1 VNIQP
6 PDGIMLE
13 KALAEKFRELLDS
26 VPELKVGPVERN
38 PAPYDRAFDILA
50 VATLPGA
57 VTVEFW
63 IECKS
68 DPRPARF
75 PYVNIENSSNTKG
88 KETIRV
94 PVFAAPYISP
104 NMGQVCFDHN
114 WSWFDL
120 AGNYNIS
127 VPGVP
132 FRLQRSGQAPVH
144 ETPRPKANLGTAEAS
159 RVVRALLAP
168 SNAGVRWTQ
177 RGMAAHFGQQTPP
190 VNQPSLSLVN
200 KVVQHL
206 RDEAFVETYR
216 DGGFQLRKP
225 LELLAAWRDAYRFD
239 RHRLRTYF
247 SLKQGAE
254 LRKALLPLKDSAKG
268 QVAFASFSAAE
279 LQAPHVRQPR
289 QWLYVGAEFEE
300 DFRAAAE
307 AKVVDSLGYNLAVLI
322 PADDGV
328 FYLLDDKDG
337 RLACTNPV
345 QTYVDLSQSKTRG
358 EEAAEALLEQ
368 NLKPAWKKG
377 GLL

>member
-1 VNIQP
+1 
-6 PDGIMLE
+6 MLE
-13 KALAEKFRELLDS
+13 KALAKKFRELLDS
-26 VPELKVGPVERN
+26 IPELKGGPVERN

-50 VATLPGA
+50 VATLPGG

-75 PYVNIENSSNTKG
+75 PYVNIENSFDTKG
-88 KETIRV
+88 KKTIRV

-120 AGNYNIS
+120 AGNYNVS

-132 FRLQRSGQAPVH
+132 FRLQRSGQVPVH
-144 ETPRPKANLGTAEAS
+144 ETSRPKANLGTAEAS
-159 RVVRALLAP
+159 RVIRALLAP
-168 SNAGVRWTQ
+168 SNTGVRWTQ
-177 RGMAAHFGQQTPP
+177 REMAAHFGQQTPP
-190 VNQPSLSLVN
+190 VTQPSLSLVN

-206 RDEAFVETYR
+206 RDEAFVETYL
-216 DGGFQLRKP
+216 DGGYQLRKP
-225 LELLAAWRDAYRFD
+225 LELLAAWRVAYRFD

-247 SLKQGAE
+247 SLKQGSE

-279 LQAPHVRQPR
+279 FQAPHVRQPR
-289 QWLYVGAEFEE
+289 EWLYVGAEFEE
-300 DFRAAAE
+300 DFRAATE
-307 AKVVDSLGYNLAVLI
+307 AKIVDSLGYNLAVLV

-328 FYLLDDKDG
+328 FYRLDDWEG

-345 QTYVDLSQSKTRG
+345 QTYVDLAQSKARG